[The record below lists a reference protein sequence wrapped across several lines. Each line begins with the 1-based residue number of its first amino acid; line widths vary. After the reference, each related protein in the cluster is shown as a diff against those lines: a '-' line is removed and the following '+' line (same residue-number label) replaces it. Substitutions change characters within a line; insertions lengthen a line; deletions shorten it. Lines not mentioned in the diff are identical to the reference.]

1 LGNSLFYLDP
11 LKIFSYTPVLLAL
24 SDYGV
29 RHKRKIIGQNGLCPV
44 RLAPVFNLQKKIFIG
59 RSFMGR
65 VAIIGVGQ
73 SAFVRGYPGSIREL
87 AFEGFKECMADA
99 QVSVKEI
106 DASVICSAPEY
117 DKQRSPAGVFA
128 EYLGLTP
135 QPTFYVETLC
145 SSSSTGVKLAYSL
158 IKSGLHDVV
167 VVLGFQK
174 MSEISSAES
183 QERMGRGAD
192 IQWESPFGTMM
203 PAYYAM
209 YARAHMK
216 KYGTTPEDLALIRVK
231 ASTYGQ
237 INEKA
242 VYRKPVALDM
252 FSDPQS
258 PMSGPVA
265 SPLRV
270 GDCCANADGSSCII
284 LASEEKAKALSKK
297 PVWILGVGA
306 ASSPVNMAGRALF
319 TGLAVG
325 EEAGKQAYKMAGV
338 SPKDVDVAEVHDCF
352 TIAEMMAYE
361 NLGFAK
367 PGEGKDLIKSKETY
381 KEGII
386 PVNVDGG
393 LLSKGHPIG
402 ATGGSQIRTIV
413 LQLRGQAGDMQ
424 VKNPEIGLVHNI
436 GGVGLY
442 GNVTILGRS

>member
-1 LGNSLFYLDP
+1 
-11 LKIFSYTPVLLAL
+11 
-24 SDYGV
+24 
-29 RHKRKIIGQNGLCPV
+29 
-44 RLAPVFNLQKKIFIG
+44 
-59 RSFMGR
+59 MGK
-65 VAIIGVGQ
+65 VGIIGVGQ

-87 AFEGFKECMADA
+87 AFEGFKEATQDA
-99 QVSVKEI
+99 QISTKDI
-106 DASVICSAPEY
+106 DASIICSAPEY

-135 QPTFYVETLC
+135 QPTFYLESLC
-145 SSSSTGVKLAYSL
+145 SSSSTGLRIAFSL
-158 IKSGLHDVV
+158 VKSGLHDVV
-167 VVLGFQK
+167 AVIGFQK

-209 YARAHMK
+209 FAKAHME
-216 KYGTTPEDLALIRVK
+216 KYGTTPDDLALIRVK
-231 ASTYGQ
+231 AATYGQ
-237 INEKA
+237 INDKA
-242 VYRKPVALDM
+242 VYRKPVTFEM
-252 FSDPQS
+252 FSDSDS

-270 GDCCANADGSSCII
+270 GDCCANADGSSCVIV
-284 LASEEKAKALSKK
+284 ANEEKAKTLSKK

-306 ASSPVNMAGRALF
+306 ASASVNLAGRELF
-319 TGLAVG
+319 TGLTVAQQAG
-325 EEAGKQAYKMAGV
+325 EQAYKMAGV
-338 SPKDVDVAEVHDCF
+338 TPEDIDVAEVHDCF
-352 TIAEMMAYE
+352 TIAELMAYE

-367 PGEGKDLIKSKETY
+367 PGEGKELIKGKETY
-381 KEGII
+381 KEGSI

-413 LQLRGQAGDMQ
+413 LQLRGEAREMQ
-424 VKNPEIGLVHNI
+424 VKDPEIGLVHNI

-442 GNVTILGRS
+442 GNVTILGR

>member
-1 LGNSLFYLDP
+1 
-11 LKIFSYTPVLLAL
+11 
-24 SDYGV
+24 
-29 RHKRKIIGQNGLCPV
+29 
-44 RLAPVFNLQKKIFIG
+44 
-59 RSFMGR
+59 MGK

-73 SAFVRGYPGSIREL
+73 SSFVRSFPGSIREL
-87 AFEGFKECMADA
+87 VFEGFKEAMQDA
-99 QVSVKEI
+99 QLSTKDI

-128 EYLGLTP
+128 EYLGLNP

-145 SSSSTGVKLAYSL
+145 SSSSTGLKLAYSL
-158 IKSGLHDVV
+158 VKSGLHDTVAV
-167 VVLGFQK
+167 IGFQK
-174 MSEISSAES
+174 MSEISSSES

-209 YARAHMK
+209 YAKAHME
-216 KYGTTPEDLALIRVK
+216 KYGTTLDDLALIRVK
-231 ASTYGQ
+231 AATYGEL
-237 INEKA
+237 NERA
-242 VYRKPVALDM
+242 VYRKPVAFEM
-252 FSDPQS
+252 FSNPEDR
-258 PMSGPVA
+258 MSGPVA

-284 LASEEKAKALSKK
+284 VASEEKAKSISKK

-306 ASSPVNMAGRALF
+306 ASTSVNLAGRDLF
-319 TGLAVG
+319 TGLTVAQH
-325 EEAGKQAYKMAGV
+325 AARQAYAMAGV
-338 SPKDVDVAEVHDCF
+338 GPNDIDVAEVHDCF
-352 TIAEMMAYE
+352 TIAEIMAYE

-367 PGEGKDLIKSKETY
+367 PGEGRELIRNKETY
-381 KEGII
+381 KEGRI

-413 LQLRGQAGDMQ
+413 LQLRDEAGDIQ
-424 VKNPEIGLVHNI
+424 VKDPQIGLVHNI

-442 GNVTILGRS
+442 GNVTILGR

>member
-1 LGNSLFYLDP
+1 
-11 LKIFSYTPVLLAL
+11 
-24 SDYGV
+24 
-29 RHKRKIIGQNGLCPV
+29 
-44 RLAPVFNLQKKIFIG
+44 
-59 RSFMGR
+59 MGK
-65 VAIIGVGQ
+65 VGIIGVGQ

-87 AFEGFKECMADA
+87 AFEGFKEAMQDA
-99 QVSVKEI
+99 KITGKEI

-135 QPTFYVETLC
+135 HPTFYVETLC
-145 SSSSTGVKLAYSL
+145 SSSSTGLKMAYAL
-158 IKSGLHDVV
+158 VKSGLHDVV

-209 YARAHMK
+209 YARAHMA
-216 KYGTTPEDLALIRVK
+216 KYGTTLDDLALIRVK
-231 ASTYGQ
+231 AATYGQ
-237 INEKA
+237 INDKA
-242 VYRKPVALDM
+242 VYRKPVTFEM

-258 PMSGPVA
+258 PMSNPVS

-284 LASEEKAKALSKK
+284 VANEEKAKTFCEK

-306 ASSPVNMAGRALF
+306 ASTAVNMAGRELF
-319 TGLAVG
+319 TGLTVA
-325 EEAGKQAYKMAGV
+325 EQAGRQAYEMAGV
-338 SPKDVDVAEVHDCF
+338 SPKDIDVAEVHDCF

-367 PGEGKDLIKSKETY
+367 PGEGKELIKNKETY
-381 KEGII
+381 KEGNI
-386 PVNVDGG
+386 PVNIDGG

-413 LQLRGQAGDMQ
+413 LQLRGEAGEMQ
-424 VKNPEIGLVHNI
+424 VKDPEIGLIHNI

-442 GNVTILGRS
+442 GNVTILGR

>member
-1 LGNSLFYLDP
+1 MG
-11 LKIFSYTPVLLAL
+11 KV
-24 SDYGV
+24 GV
-29 RHKRKIIGQNGLCPV
+29 
-44 RLAPVFNLQKKIFIG
+44 
-59 RSFMGR
+59 
-65 VAIIGVGQ
+65 IGVGQ
-73 SAFVRGYPGSIREL
+73 SSFVRGYPGSIKEL
-87 AFEGFKECMADA
+87 AFEGFSDA
-99 QVSVKEI
+99 LKDAKI
-106 DASVICSAPEY
+106 KTTDIAASVVCSSPEY
-117 DKQRSPAGVFA
+117 DKQRSAAGVMA

-145 SSSSTGVKLAYSL
+145 SSSSTGVKVAYSL
-158 IKSGLHDVV
+158 IASGLHDVV
-167 VVLGFQK
+167 AVVGFQK
-174 MSEISSAES
+174 MSEITSAES

-209 YARAHMK
+209 YAQGHMA
-216 KYGTTPEDLALIRVK
+216 KYGTTPDDLARIRVK
-231 ASTYGQ
+231 SATYGQ

-242 VYRKPVALDM
+242 VYRKPVTFDM
-252 FSDPQS
+252 FNDPKS
-258 PMSGPVA
+258 PMSNPVA

-284 LASEEKAKALSKK
+284 LANEEKTKQFSKK
-297 PVWILGVGA
+297 PVWIKGIGA
-306 ASSPVNMAGRALF
+306 ASTTVNLAGRDVFSGLTAGEMAGA
-319 TGLAVG
+319 
-325 EEAGKQAYKMAGV
+325 EAYKMAGIT
-338 SPKDVDVAEVHDCF
+338 PQHIDVAEVHDCF

-381 KEGII
+381 KEGSI

-413 LQLRGQAGDMQ
+413 LQLRGEAGEMQ
-424 VKNPEIGLVHNI
+424 VKDPEFGLVHNI

-442 GNVTILGRS
+442 GNVTIFGR

>member
-1 LGNSLFYLDP
+1 M
-11 LKIFSYTPVLLAL
+11 
-24 SDYGV
+24 
-29 RHKRKIIGQNGLCPV
+29 RGL
-44 RLAPVFNLQKKIFIG
+44 
-59 RSFMGR
+59 MGK

-73 SAFVRGYPGSIREL
+73 SSFVRSYPGSIREL
-87 AFEGFKECMADA
+87 AFEGFKEAMQDA
-99 QVSVKEI
+99 HLSTKDI

-128 EYLGLTP
+128 EYLGLNP

-145 SSSSTGVKLAYSL
+145 SSSSTGLKLAYSL
-158 IKSGLHDVV
+158 IKSGLHDTVAV
-167 VVLGFQK
+167 IGFQK
-174 MSEISSAES
+174 MSEISSSES

-209 YARAHMK
+209 YAKAHME
-216 KYGTTPEDLALIRVK
+216 KYGTTLDDLALIRVK
-231 ASTYGQ
+231 AATYGQ
-237 INEKA
+237 LNERA
-242 VYRKPVALDM
+242 VYRKPVTFEM
-252 FSDPQS
+252 FSDPENR
-258 PMSGPVA
+258 MSGPVA

-284 LASEEKAKALSKK
+284 VAGEEKAKSISKK

-306 ASSPVNMAGRALF
+306 ASTSVNLAGRDLF
-319 TGLAVG
+319 TGLTVG
-325 EEAGKQAYKMAGV
+325 QQAAQQAYTMAGV
-338 SPKDVDVAEVHDCF
+338 GPNDIDVAEVHDCF
-352 TIAEMMAYE
+352 TIAEIMAYE

-367 PGEGKDLIKSKETY
+367 PGQGPELIRKKETY
-381 KEGII
+381 KEGRI

-413 LQLRGQAGDMQ
+413 LQLRDEAGEIQ
-424 VKNPEIGLVHNI
+424 VKDPQIGLVHNI

-442 GNVTILGRS
+442 GNVTILGR